1 MERETRE
8 RVSEIESKAYAF
20 AREKGMK
27 IRRAHARPVAEW
39 RACSANV
46 VADYMDKSG
55 DLARQLMAAYGKMR
69 TDPCCTAG
77 PGAGP
82 FTRR

>member
-1 MERETRE
+1 MRIRELT
-8 RVSEIESKAYAF
+8 
-20 AREKGMK
+20 
-27 IRRAHARPVAEW
+27 PDQVAEW
-39 RACSANV
+39 RACGANV

-77 PGAGP
+77 PSAGP